1 MALQTRSKA
10 PIPVKNA
17 HDKWR
22 QWLSKTL
29 TEARS
34 QLDKAQ
40 ARYKRDYDKRL
51 HRQRET
57 IKKGDSV
64 FLRVKRRDESQTRHK
79 LAAVAEGPFPVE
91 SVKGNTVVIVR
102 PDGTVER
109 VSRDRADSRDH
120 TTLYR

>member
-1 MALQTRSKA
+1 MTVTA
-10 PIPVKNA
+10 A

-29 TEARS
+29 TEARM

-51 HRQRET
+51 RRQREI

-64 FLRVKRRDESQTRHK
+64 FLRKERRDESQTRHK
-79 LAAVAEGPFPVE
+79 LAAVAVGPFPVE
-91 SVKGNTVVIVR
+91 SVKGNTVVI
-102 PDGTVER
+102 
-109 VSRDRADSRDH
+109 
-120 TTLYR
+120 L